1 MFYLVSV
8 DTLWPGRLDLQSS
21 GEFQDSLPILSLML
35 PSGLVTASV
44 CARQASQGAS
54 QRPALLS
61 LFLKPEKDHFPNSAC
76 SAGDIRD
83 SGSIPELGRSPGIG
97 KGNPFQSSYLEN
109 PMGRA
114 WRATV

>member
-35 PSGLVTASV
+35 PSGLVIASV
-44 CARQASQGAS
+44 CARQASQGPV
-54 QRPALLS
+54 RGLLRF
-61 LFLKPEKDHFPNSAC
+61 LFLKPEKDLFPNSAC
-76 SAGDIRD
+76 SAGDIGD
-83 SGSIPELGRSPGIG
+83 SGSIPELGRSPGVG
-97 KGNPFQSSYLEN
+97 KGNPCQSPYLEN